1 MDFPLQEAICRAL
14 PTDSLRWGEGMT
26 RVYDCLSHDFVYHD
40 LSKMMIFV
48 ANHDTDRIGD
58 IVRRNPDRLKLSMA
72 MLATM
77 RGIPQIFSGDEMMFT
92 SKDLSQGHGG
102 LRVDFPGGW
111 EGDAVN
117 LFDPAQ
123 RDAVQAGL
131 FDYTQRLF
139 QWRKSKPV
147 IHNGRT
153 MHFLSRDNTYAYFRY
168 DDTDAVFVFINNS
181 RGKKQVPWSHY
192 AEIASGLS
200 DGRNVLTG
208 KATEVDDTTTV
219 GPRQALIVEFK
230 RK

>member
-1 MDFPLQEAICRAL
+1 
-14 PTDSLRWGEGMT
+14 MT

-58 IVRRNPDRLKLSMA
+58 IVRGNPDRLKLSMA

-117 LFDPAQ
+117 LTPRSAMPY
-123 RDAVQAGL
+123 RRGSS
-131 FDYTQRLF
+131 TTR
-139 QWRKSKPV
+139 SGSS
-147 IHNGRT
+147 NGA
-153 MHFLSRDNTYAYFRY
+153 SR
-168 DDTDAVFVFINNS
+168 S
-181 RGKKQVPWSHY
+181 P
-192 AEIASGLS
+192 
-200 DGRNVLTG
+200 
-208 KATEVDDTTTV
+208 
-219 GPRQALIVEFK
+219 
-230 RK
+230 